1 MFPSRPTLSE
11 RGIREA
17 GNQAKEVLGSVAGV
31 LLEAQ
36 KPVRWGEV
44 CDLGF
49 PIKSYHCFKG
59 PSGASQGFGSVK
71 KSLDPGSYANPSH
84 SYM

>member
-36 KPVRWGEV
+36 KPVR
-44 CDLGF
+44 
-49 PIKSYHCFKG
+49 
-59 PSGASQGFGSVK
+59 
-71 KSLDPGSYANPSH
+71 
-84 SYM
+84 